1 MEQLLLP
8 NQIKITQ
15 AKDPRQA
22 TLVVSPCHPG
32 YGTTIGNA
40 LRRVLLSS
48 LPGAAVTAV
57 KIEGADHEFATIPNV
72 KEDVVQ
78 IILNLKQLRLKVFAE
93 EEVRLSLEFS
103 GEGEVT
109 AANIKEN
116 AQVKI
121 ANPDLYLATLTHK
134 DAKLKMEIFVR
145 QGRGYVPVEEREGE
159 KKEIGVMLID
169 SVFTPVR
176 NVGYRVEDIR
186 VGQKTNYDSLTL
198 NIETD
203 GTIDPAEAIR
213 QSTQILLDHFNLL
226 TNVEVVGGGKKSSAK
241 KVAQADIQATESE
254 EEASALD
261 EEDIADEIAQEGA
274 VVVEEDPATEVTE
287 EERVEE

>member
-8 NQIKITQ
+8 NQIKITR

-22 TLVVSPCHPG
+22 TLLVSPCHPG

-93 EEVRLSLEFS
+93 EEVRLSLEFT

-116 AQVKI
+116 AQVEI
-121 ANPDLYLATLTHK
+121 ANPELYLATLTNK

-176 NVGYRVEDIR
+176 SVGYRVEDIR

-226 TNVEVVGGGKKSSAK
+226 TSVEIVGGGKKSSTKKTAK
-241 KVAQADIQATESE
+241 AEVQVAESA
-254 EEASALD
+254 EEASATDDAELS
-261 EEDIADEIAQEGA
+261 DEIAQESNVIAEDDPIAEVAEGDSA
-274 VVVEEDPATEVTE
+274 EE
-287 EERVEE
+287 